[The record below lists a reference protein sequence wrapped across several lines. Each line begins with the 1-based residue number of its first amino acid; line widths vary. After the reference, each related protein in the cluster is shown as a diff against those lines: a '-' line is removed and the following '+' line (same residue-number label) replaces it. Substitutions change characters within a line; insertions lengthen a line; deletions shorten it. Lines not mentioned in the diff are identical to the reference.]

1 MFTFIPGKPWL
12 TVDGK
17 YLLYDFVHLIKNIC
31 NLWLTEKTQELIFDD
46 NRVTRIAKWTHLK
59 QLYNAESRSFLK
71 LSDLNEISIS
81 PKPAERQCVLMV

>member
-1 MFTFIPGKPWL
+1 MYTFVPGKPWL
-12 TVDGK
+12 AVDGK

-59 QLYNAESRSFLK
+59 QLYNPESRSFLK

-81 PKPAERQCVLMV
+81 PKPVE